1 MTKTERERQHQAT
14 LERINRVQ
22 VVCGRGD
29 RARLDHED
37 TLLERA
43 RLVELEICSHA
54 ATERGLAAFE
64 RLLRIAEERCSPH
77 AQDVTTFLDSVW
89 NHKPLPLAVLRGPD
103 PPIGDDMLAVLDAFR
118 YARLSL
124 AEDME
129 GGPQRMVKV
138 LAHCQRAAA

>member
-1 MTKTERERQHQAT
+1 MTKTEREQQHQVT

-54 ATERGLAAFE
+54 ATERGLAAFD
-64 RLLRIAEERCSPH
+64 RLLRMAEEGGAPH
-77 AQDVTTFLDSVW
+77 TRDVVAFLDAVW
-89 NHKPLPLAVLRGPD
+89 NDKPLPLTVLRGPD
-103 PPIGDDMLAVLDAFR
+103 PAIGDDMMAVLDAFR

-124 AEDME
+124 ATDIE
-129 GGPQRMVKV
+129 GGARRMVKV
-138 LAHCQRAAA
+138 LAAATA